1 MEITEKVLLKNGFEK
16 KLAGNG
22 YFFVKGKIG
31 VVQNLKWLVCD
42 VEQGSPYGT
51 NTYVNTMEELYRF
64 AKEGGVSI

>member
-42 VEQGSPYGT
+42 VETGEPIWYE
-51 NTYVNTMEELYRF
+51 YVC
-64 AKEGGVSI
+64 